1 MMIDKY
7 HDMYKN
13 MNVRCQQCHFFRCIC
28 VPSLPIQAKPTTSPI
43 SLETEEPI
51 SEQVS
56 SKIVTNTSH
65 SIQSEQEVI
74 QLEKRYITGSL
85 VFLNQ
90 QLSTLQST
98 LQTISNDLD

>member
-1 MMIDKY
+1 
-7 HDMYKN
+7 

-28 VPSLPIQAKPTTSPI
+28 VPSPPIQAKPTTSPI